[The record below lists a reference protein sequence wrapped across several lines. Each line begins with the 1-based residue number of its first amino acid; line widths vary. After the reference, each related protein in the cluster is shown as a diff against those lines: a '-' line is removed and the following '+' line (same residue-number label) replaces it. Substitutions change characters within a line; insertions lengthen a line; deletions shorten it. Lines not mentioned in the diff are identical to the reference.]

1 MVYLCLLYKLIILV
15 LFVPAGYAEDKPV
28 YVLREPIAWGAIY
41 KYCIAC
47 HSADLIDSA
56 DFNPEQWGAQVDRC
70 LLRARSRGYPIPT
83 KREQQAL
90 NDFLPQVTPKNR
102 QPPVYMVR
110 PKRGSLAY

>member
-1 MVYLCLLYKLIILV
+1 MIVVFV

-28 YVLREPIAWGAIY
+28 YVFREPVAWGAIY

-47 HSADLIDSA
+47 HSVERIDSV
-56 DFNPEQWGAQVDRC
+56 DFTPEQWRAQMEKC
-70 LLRARSRGYPIPT
+70 LLRARSSGYPIPA
-83 KREQQAL
+83 RQERQAL